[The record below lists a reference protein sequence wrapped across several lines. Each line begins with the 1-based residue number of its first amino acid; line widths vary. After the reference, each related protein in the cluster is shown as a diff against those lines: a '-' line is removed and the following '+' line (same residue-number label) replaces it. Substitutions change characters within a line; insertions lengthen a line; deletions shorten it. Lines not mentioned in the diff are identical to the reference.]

1 MGNIHRVIIGIEW
14 ETHPY
19 MKICM
24 GDYQY
29 GGHEPAILGI
39 ISNSGKYLHGNGP
52 WGLIFLFMGRK
63 RDNWKK
69 WWDWVCQGLSQ
80 NRGWSSEFWGTRL
93 SDKPKWFHLFHESPL
108 LIFKHS
114 EGSLQPWL
122 YGSKTATAKYDSMCS
137 IHMYIYIYIY
147 IYIVLMH

>member
-52 WGLIFLFMGRK
+52 WGLIFLFMGRE

-80 NRGWSSEFWGTRL
+80 NRG
-93 SDKPKWFHLFHESPL
+93 
-108 LIFKHS
+108 
-114 EGSLQPWL
+114 
-122 YGSKTATAKYDSMCS
+122 
-137 IHMYIYIYIY
+137 
-147 IYIVLMH
+147 